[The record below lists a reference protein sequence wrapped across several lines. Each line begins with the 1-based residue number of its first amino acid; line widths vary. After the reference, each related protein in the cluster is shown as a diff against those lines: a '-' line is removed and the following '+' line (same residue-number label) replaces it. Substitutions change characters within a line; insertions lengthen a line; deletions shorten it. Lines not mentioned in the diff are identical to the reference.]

1 MAWYDITGTVSDWIM
16 AGVAVY
22 AAANAN
28 QWFSQRS
35 HTKGFDKAEEL
46 LANIDEQYGKLKNY
60 TCQLHGVLEYLNAVN
75 EKMTY
80 VDANK
85 SHEYELLILTHNC
98 DIQKIDDLTE
108 NLEIL
113 ERWSLQIINK
123 ELIQGIIKT
132 LRDTSVSAYN
142 ASSLAKGCMYNAE
155 CIGMDEFRETLTYFK
170 AHYEEYLK
178 DLAESE
184 QKYLKFKKS
193 KFVDLF
199 QVK

>member
-46 LANIDEQYGKLKNY
+46 LANIDEQYGKFKNY

-85 SHEYELLILTHNC
+85 SHEFELLILTHKF
-98 DIQKIDDLTE
+98 DVQKIDDLTE
-108 NLEIL
+108 SLEML

-132 LRDTSVSAYN
+132 LRDTSISAYN

>member
-75 EKMTY
+75 DKITY

-85 SHEYELLILTHNC
+85 SHEFELLILTHKF
-98 DIQKIDDLTE
+98 DIQKIDDLNE
-108 NLEIL
+108 NLEML

-123 ELIQGIIKT
+123 ELMQGIIKK

-142 ASSLAKGCMYNAE
+142 SSSLAKGCMYNAE

-184 QKYLKFKKS
+184 QKYLNFKKS

>member
-75 EKMTY
+75 DKITY

-85 SHEYELLILTHNC
+85 SHEFELLILTHKF
-98 DIQKIDDLTE
+98 DIQKIDDLNE
-108 NLEIL
+108 NLEML

-123 ELIQGIIKT
+123 ELMQGIIKK

-184 QKYLKFKKS
+184 QKYLNFKKS

>member
-46 LANIDEQYGKLKNY
+46 LSNIDEQYGKFKNY

-85 SHEYELLILTHNC
+85 SHEFELLILTHKF

-108 NLEIL
+108 NLEML

-123 ELIQGIIKT
+123 ELILGIIKT

-142 ASSLAKGCMYNAE
+142 ASSLAKGCMYYAE